1 MAPLLLVRGRVRGPR
16 SAVAKG
22 TTRRVAQGPVR
33 GQSIALALLYALYAP
48 AGIVLLLYLW
58 GFLEHAWAIV
68 RFPYQID
75 YGEMPELNR
84 AWLLARGQPIYV
96 DWSAPPYQMANYTP
110 LYSLVAAAGVAWQ
123 GTQFGTGRLLSLTST
138 LATALAIGV
147 TASSLTGARRAG
159 LLAGLIAGP
168 LYVVAHPVWNWGALQ
183 RVDAFAVALE
193 WLGIALYVVGWLQR
207 GRRAALWSTV
217 PLFLSAVYARQ
228 TVVAGALAAFG
239 VLLYRRPR
247 LGLALLAVYAGAGLA
262 LLGILQ
268 GLTAGQFWRHTVDGN
283 LNHWS
288 WARVDYFGQP
298 LWQAL
303 HWSVPL
309 ATFAVLARVLRRQN
323 QLPALYLLGAG
334 ATALTVGKIGSNVN
348 YFLQLW
354 AALALLVGLAV
365 GHLAKPATRP
375 LGAATELG
383 GGLHR
388 QAAQRPPLQELA
400 LRRLPSVLRWGSRA
414 AVALWLVVGLQQA
427 YHVPHYLVPHRLDPD
442 HLDAHLAGDGAE
454 PWGGASR
461 VLGALQWAHL
471 PLWRLD
477 PFGADVDTLAERAL
491 SQYAP
496 LPGPADGEHARAAE
510 RYVRAVRGDV
520 LGEEMS
526 FSVTTGKRLY
536 LQPFEFS
543 QLAAQGDWDQGPLL
557 EDVRRGH
564 FAAVVLRFRL
574 GDDPLW
580 RRERV
585 NDALIDSLIEA
596 YRLDAVFGDYYLY
609 RPATTGD

>member
-1 MAPLLLVRGRVRGPR
+1 MAPRRPLEGPQRGPQQ
-16 SAVAKG
+16 APA
-22 TTRRVAQGPVR
+22 R
-33 GQSIALALLYALYAP
+33 GQWIALALLYALYAP
-48 AGIVLLLYLW
+48 AGMILLVYQW
-58 GFLEHAWAIV
+58 AFLEHAWAIV

-84 AWLLARGQPIYV
+84 AWLLAHGRPIYV

-110 LYSLVAAAGVAWQ
+110 LYSLVAAVGVAWQ

-147 TASSLTGARRAG
+147 TARSFTGERRAG
-159 LLAGLIAGP
+159 LLAGGLAGL
-168 LYVVAHPVWNWGALQ
+168 LYVVAHPVWNWGTLQ

-193 WLGIALYVVGWLQR
+193 WSGMALYAVGWLQR
-207 GRRAALWSTV
+207 GRRAALWATV
-217 PLFLSAVYARQ
+217 PLFLGAAYARQ
-228 TVVAGALAAFG
+228 TVVAGALATYGA
-239 VLLYRRPR
+239 LLYRRPR
-247 LGLALLAVYAGAGLA
+247 LGLALLAAYASVGLG

-283 LNHWS
+283 LNDWS
-288 WARVDYFGQP
+288 WARVDHYGQP

-309 ATFAVLARVLRRQN
+309 ATFAVLAGVLRRQN
-323 QLPALYLLGAG
+323 QAPALYLLGAG

-365 GHLAKPATRP
+365 GHLATPAPRW
-375 LGAATELG
+375 
-383 GGLHR
+383 
-388 QAAQRPPLQELA
+388 
-400 LRRLPSVLRWGSRA
+400 LPSTVAWGARA
-414 AVALWLVVGLQQA
+414 TVALWLLVGLQQV
-427 YHVPHYLVPHRLDPD
+427 YHVPH
-442 HLDAHLAGDGAE
+442 LAGQGA
-454 PWGGASR
+454 PSWGGASG
-461 VLGALQWAHL
+461 VLEALQWARL

-477 PFGADVDTLAERAL
+477 PLGGDAATLLDRAM

-496 LPGPADGEHARAAE
+496 LPGPVDGEHAGAAE
-510 RYVRAVRGDV
+510 RYVRAVHGDV

-557 EDVRRGH
+557 DDVRRGH
-564 FAAVVLRFRL
+564 FVAVVLRFRL
-574 GDDPLW
+574 GEDPLW

-585 NDALIDSLIEA
+585 NDALIEALKQA

-609 RPATTGD
+609 RPATSQD